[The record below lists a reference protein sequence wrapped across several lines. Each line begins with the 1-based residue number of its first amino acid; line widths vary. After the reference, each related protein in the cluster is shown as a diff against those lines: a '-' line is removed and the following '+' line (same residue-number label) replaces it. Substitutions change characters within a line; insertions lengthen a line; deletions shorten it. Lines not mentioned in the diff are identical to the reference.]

1 MENEEEDRIKDVLR
15 MDDSDIKEVTAEEVV
30 KSVVSDVGENVID
43 DVSEEVIN
51 EDMMKDVLE
60 MEVDVLQT
68 EVSHIDKVTVD
79 EIVETVVSD
88 VGENIIDEVL
98 EEVANEVE
106 DDMVKDVF
114 TEVEELVETQHIIED
129 NKKTEKNSF
138 SHCGLILNEETEQKN
153 HSRKVHSERIPCSIC
168 EKMFANKSN
177 LIRHKNTVH
186 NIKPNVTQCDQCGVT
201 LNRADNL
208 KNHAQICSIKE
219 KKKSRTQ
226 VQFNCRYCSKT
237 YKHRSNLYRHIKY
250 NHKIK
255 SNGGFYLV
263 PNIISKHKQ
272 KKEEYICNLCDMLIK
287 FSNKQ
292 SFRKHMKLK
301 HDGRNDI
308 IRTKFSYMKLTECE
322 RKKMM

>member
-88 VGENIIDEVL
+88 VGENIIHEVL
-98 EEVANEVE
+98 EEGVNEVE

-138 SHCGLILNEETEQKN
+138 SHCGLILNEETDKKII
-153 HSRKVHSERIPCSIC
+153 HGKFTMKGSHVPYVRKCLQTR
-168 EKMFANKSN
+168 
-177 LIRHKNTVH
+177 
-186 NIKPNVTQCDQCGVT
+186 VT
-201 LNRADNL
+201 
-208 KNHAQICSIKE
+208 
-219 KKKSRTQ
+219 
-226 VQFNCRYCSKT
+226 
-237 YKHRSNLYRHIKY
+237 
-250 NHKIK
+250 
-255 SNGGFYLV
+255 
-263 PNIISKHKQ
+263 
-272 KKEEYICNLCDMLIK
+272 
-287 FSNKQ
+287 
-292 SFRKHMKLK
+292 
-301 HDGRNDI
+301 
-308 IRTKFSYMKLTECE
+308 
-322 RKKMM
+322 